1 MKVRAT
7 DLEALGIE
15 TRKDAEE
22 WMSRRLR
29 TEAEKR
35 LGALVM
41 LLDYEVEIEV
51 PPPLPV
57 GLDMETDAASGRHI
71 ITRQDPAMVV
81 IRGKLKR
88 A

>member
-1 MKVRAT
+1 
-7 DLEALGIE
+7 
-15 TRKDAEE
+15 
-22 WMSRRLR
+22 MSRRLR
-29 TEAEKR
+29 TEAENR

-57 GLDMETDAASGRHI
+57 GLDVETDVASGRHI
-71 ITRQDPAMVV
+71 ITREDPAMVV